1 MSLTQIQIIQSL
13 GDAMNW
19 LEKELSWGAPLQEL
33 RHLNGR
39 IGELYAALIT
49 NGKMAPGVNQKGYD
63 VISKEGERI
72 SVKTTSVTKGA
83 GFVSF
88 NPRTLDEVDRIMIF
102 KINTVINL
110 HVCPQ
115 MSSNQNEVKHMIF
128 KINEI
133 EMEIEILFDGLK
145 EEALQLMSDKQDSN
159 GKRNISLS
167 KFNRPVTDLSNLAI
181 LEQVFHHDFTV
192 QELENGSIQVL
203 EHDKLVAITKPI
215 LRSIAHDLKL
225 NVFNG
230 NGAEMNTRQMG
241 SLIIKALSEEIV

>member
-88 NPRTLDEVDRIMIF
+88 NPRTLDEVDRI
-102 KINTVINL
+102 
-110 HVCPQ
+110 
-115 MSSNQNEVKHMIF
+115 MIF